1 GSVLALVAVGYN
13 LIYSTTR
20 IINFAQAYILVA
32 ASYTAY
38 YFSFTRPA
46 GSTGAR
52 VNGLGWPIGLALVA
66 AVVVSTIVG
75 VLVYYLAL
83 RPLGKFDPQTNIGW
97 ILTTFSLGILVDYA
111 IRKIFGS
118 DPQPLDPLFRTI
130 FGRQALKPAGVAI
143 QANDILV

>member
-1 GSVLALVAVGYN
+1 MTKFVQFLVSTATTGSVLALVAVGYN

-32 ASYTAY
+32 ASYTAF

-66 AVVVSTIVG
+66 AGGGSPTRRALLGSPGPRPPRGVRPPASTR
-75 VLVYYLAL
+75 L
-83 RPLGKFDPQTNIGW
+83 
-97 ILTTFSLGILVDYA
+97 
-111 IRKIFGS
+111 
-118 DPQPLDPLFRTI
+118 
-130 FGRQALKPAGVAI
+130 
-143 QANDILV
+143 